1 MSTSMPYRAGIT
13 VTPANIVELRDRGTV
28 GCLVWDEATSWVHAI
43 NGNTAPA
50 PSRMIITGRS
60 GLKDLTEYLE
70 EDGSPATD
78 EELARDLTDIANDQL
93 TDWPG
98 IRAMNLQV
106 QGLREA
112 LIGPRIYLDA
122 APTFEIPAGGL
133 PRMTDYYRRTH
144 TGVTVCVTVTFGY
157 LQPTRIT
164 VCAPGEVPRPVA
176 DLTVS
181 TAGAFKAHKVHRL
194 ITAAVD
200 GALDLDL

>member
-1 MSTSMPYRAGIT
+1 MPYKTGIT
-13 VTPANIVELRDRGTV
+13 VTPANIDKLHDQGTA
-28 GCLVWDEATSWVHAI
+28 GCLVWDEATSWVHAVS
-43 NGNTAPA
+43 GDKAPA
-50 PSRMIITGRS
+50 PSHMIITGRS
-60 GLKDLTEYLE
+60 GLKHLARDLKEQ
-70 EDGSPATD
+70 GRPATD

-112 LIGPRIYLDA
+112 LIGARVYLDA
-122 APTFEIPAGGL
+122 APTFEIEAGGL

-144 TGVTVCVTVTFGY
+144 TGITACVTVTFGY
-157 LQPTRIT
+157 LEATRIT

-181 TAGAFKAHKVHRL
+181 AAGTFKAHKVHRL
-194 ITAAVD
+194 IAAAVD

>member
-1 MSTSMPYRAGIT
+1 MSTSMPYKTGIT
-13 VTPANIVELRDRGTV
+13 VTPADVEKLRDSATGS
-28 GCLVWDEATSWVHAI
+28 CLVWDEATTWVATI
-43 NGNTAPA
+43 GRDQVATT
-50 PSRMIITGRS
+50 SRMIIAGKRA
-60 GLKDLTEYLE
+60 LADLE
-70 EDGSPATD
+70 EALDEQGLPATD
-78 EELARDLTDIANDQL
+78 ERLARDLTDIANDQL

-144 TGVTVCVTVTFGY
+144 TGITACVTVTFGY
-157 LQPTRIT
+157 LETTRIT

-181 TAGAFKAHKVHRL
+181 AAGTFKTHKVHRL
-194 ITAAVD
+194 IAAAVD

>member
-1 MSTSMPYRAGIT
+1 MSTSMPYTAGIT
-13 VTPANIVELRDRGTV
+13 VTPGNIDELRELGTA
-28 GCLVWDEATSWVHAI
+28 GCLVWDEGACWVLAVS
-43 NGNTAPA
+43 GDKAQA
-50 PSRMIITGRS
+50 PSRMIITGHW
-60 GLKDLTEYLE
+60 GLKHLARDLKEQ
-70 EDGSPATD
+70 GRPATD

-106 QGLREA
+106 QELREA
-112 LIGPRIYLDA
+112 LIGPHIYLDA

-144 TGVTVCVTVTFGY
+144 TGITACVTVTFGY
-157 LQPTRIT
+157 LEPTRIT
-164 VCAPGEVPRPVA
+164 VCTPGEVPRPVA

-181 TAGAFKAHKVHRL
+181 TAGPCKAHQVHRL
-194 ITAAVD
+194 IAAAVD